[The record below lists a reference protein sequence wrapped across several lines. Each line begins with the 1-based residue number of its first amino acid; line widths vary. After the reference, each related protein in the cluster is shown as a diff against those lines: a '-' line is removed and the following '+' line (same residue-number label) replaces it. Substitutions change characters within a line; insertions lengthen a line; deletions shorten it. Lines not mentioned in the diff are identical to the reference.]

1 MIIWDKVWADLWSNK
16 VRTILAVLSIAA
28 GVFAIGAIFGMA
40 DQMLSGMDRAHQA
53 VFPSHINMYLMD
65 DIDRK
70 MADSLEKIAG
80 VEAVE
85 LLNTATVRYKVDPE
99 QEWERADMVAREDY
113 DGQTYDVVQLK
124 EGDWPSKDLIAIERL
139 SAQYYGIETDDEVLF
154 ELEGTDR
161 PMRVAGKIRHPFVP
175 PPQFG
180 GNAYFFASEEGL
192 ERFGIERG
200 RYSQLLAQVEPYS
213 LEHAKE
219 VASEM
224 KDHLAREGVDV
235 AVTFYQDPLK
245 HWGRTFVEGITV
257 VMQVLAVV
265 SLFTSVILVL
275 NTLTALITQQTN
287 QIGIVKAIGGS
298 TTTILKTY
306 LVEVAIFGL
315 LALLISLPLGLST
328 AFFMT
333 KWFLNLFNIDYDV
346 FRFSN
351 QALVYQVLAAVA
363 APLVAALWP
372 VMRGATITVRE
383 AIASYGLGSGKFG
396 SGWLDRTVE
405 RVGSGL
411 LPSLY
416 ALALSNMF
424 RHKGRLALTL
434 GVLITA
440 GTMFLAIMSLSAS
453 LDYTVE
459 SEFQRRDYDLTLSF
473 VERER
478 IDQMLAI
485 ARTVDGV
492 EEVEMWFSQPVTIL
506 REGQRTQEAGLGS
519 YIYGIPGPAMY
530 EPLIVSGRWLQ
541 PEDENRHVIVMNRE
555 TADDNDIEVG
565 DVVTLDLGLLGKDDW
580 HVIGLYQV
588 IFGGGFTFDAIYGP
602 QEAVFRAT
610 RRYNRASQLYV
621 RTRFHDEDYVTAI
634 TNQLKDAY
642 QARNKDIYYT
652 QSTHADRR
660 AAASQFGIALNMLL
674 ALAVIVAV
682 VGGIG
687 LMGSLS
693 ISVVERTR
701 EIGVMRAIGAVSGRL
716 LSMLVMEGL
725 LQGLLS
731 WALSVP
737 ISLALGR
744 PMANLLGQTMFG
756 ANLDFT
762 YSLDA
767 IFVWLGIV
775 LVVSTLASIVPARNA
790 TVISVRESLAYE

>member
-70 MADSLEKIAG
+70 MADSIEKIAG

-180 GNAYFFASEEGL
+180 GNAYFFASGEGL
-192 ERFGIERG
+192 ERFGVEQG
-200 RYSQLLAQVEPYS
+200 RYSQLLARVEPYS
-213 LEHAKE
+213 LAYAQE

-224 KDHLAREGVDV
+224 KDRLAREGVGV
-235 AVTFYQDPLK
+235 AVTFYQDPQK
-245 HWGRTFVEGITV
+245 HWGRLFVEGITV

-315 LALLISLPLGLST
+315 LALLVSLPLGLST

-333 KWFLNLFNIDYDV
+333 QGFLNLFNIDYDV
-346 FRFSN
+346 FRFSDR
-351 QALVYQVLAAVA
+351 ALVYQVLAAVA

-383 AIASYGLGSGKFG
+383 AIASYGLGGGGFG
-396 SGWLDRTVE
+396 SGWLDRAVE
-405 RVGSGL
+405 KVGSGL

-416 ALALSNMF
+416 ALALSNVF

-440 GTMFLAIMSLSAS
+440 GTMFLAIMSLSTS
-453 LDYTVE
+453 LNFTVE
-459 SEFQRRDYDLTLSF
+459 NEFQRRDYDLAISF
-473 VERER
+473 EERER
-478 IDQMLAI
+478 IDQMLAV
-485 ARTVDGV
+485 AQSVHGV
-492 EEVEMWFSQPVTIL
+492 ERAEMWFNQPVTVL
-506 REGQRTQEAGLGS
+506 LAGQRTQEAGLGS
-519 YIYGIPGPAMY
+519 YIYGIPGAGMY
-530 EPLIVSGRWLQ
+530 EPLIVSGRWLR
-541 PEDENRHVIVMNRE
+541 PEDENRHVVVMNRE
-555 TADDNDIEVG
+555 TAEENDVEVG

-580 HVIGLYQV
+580 RVVGLYQV

-610 RRYNRASQLYV
+610 KKYNQASQLYV
-621 RTRFHDEDYVTAI
+621 RTRFHDEDYVAAV
-634 TNQLKDAY
+634 TNQLKDVY
-642 QARNKDIYYT
+642 KARNKDVYYT
-652 QSTHADRR
+652 QATYEDRE
-660 AAASQFGIALNMLL
+660 AAAGQFGIALNMLL
-674 ALAVIVAV
+674 ALAVIVAL

-737 ISLALGR
+737 LSFVLSR
-744 PMANLLGQTMFG
+744 PMANVLGRTMFD
-756 ANLDFT
+756 ANLDFR
-762 YSLDA
+762 YNFRA
-767 IFVWLGIV
+767 ILVWLGIV
-775 LVVSTLASIVPARNA
+775 LVVSTLASILPARNA

>member
-53 VFPSHINMYLMD
+53 VFPSHINMYLMG

-85 LLNTATVRYKVDPE
+85 LLNTATVRYKVHPG

-113 DGQTYDVVQLK
+113 DEQTYDVVQLK

-139 SAQYYGIETDDEVLF
+139 SAQYYGIEMNDEILF

-161 PMRVAGKIRHPFVP
+161 PMRVTGKIRHPFVP

-192 ERFGIERG
+192 ERFGVEQG
-200 RYSQLLAQVEPYS
+200 RYSQLLARVEPYS
-213 LEHAKE
+213 LEYAQE

-224 KDHLAREGVDV
+224 KDRLAREGVGV
-235 AVTFYQDPLK
+235 AVTFYQDPQK
-245 HWGRTFVEGITV
+245 HWGRLFVEGITV

-328 AFFMT
+328 AFFIT
-333 KWFLNLFNIDYDV
+333 QGFLNLFNIDYDV
-346 FRFSN
+346 FRFSDR
-351 QALVYQVLAAVA
+351 ALVYQVLAAVA

-372 VMRGATITVRE
+372 VMHGATITVRE
-383 AIASYGLGSGKFG
+383 AIASYGLGGGGFG
-396 SGWLDRTVE
+396 SGRLDRAVE
-405 RVGSGL
+405 KVGSGL

-416 ALALSNMF
+416 ALALSNVF

-453 LDYTVE
+453 LNFTVE
-459 SEFQRRDYDLTLSF
+459 NEFQRRDYDLAISF
-473 VERER
+473 EERER
-478 IDQMLAI
+478 IDQMLAV
-485 ARTVDGV
+485 AQSVNGV
-492 EEVEMWFSQPVTIL
+492 ERAEMWFNQPVTVL
-506 REGQRTQEAGLGS
+506 LEGQRTQEAGLGS
-519 YIYGIPGPAMY
+519 YIYGIPGAGMY
-530 EPLIVSGRWLQ
+530 EPLIVAGRWLR
-541 PEDENRHVIVMNRE
+541 PEDENRHVVVMNRE
-555 TADDNDIEVG
+555 TAEDNDVQVG

-588 IFGGGFTFDAIYGP
+588 IFSGGFTFDAIYGP

-610 RRYNRASQLYV
+610 KKYNQASQLYV
-621 RTRFHDEDYVTAI
+621 RTRFHDQDYVAAV
-634 TNQLKDAY
+634 TNQLKDVY
-642 QARNKDIYYT
+642 KARNKDVYYSQAT
-652 QSTHADRR
+652 YEDRQ
-660 AAASQFGIALNMLL
+660 AAAGQFGIALNMLL
-674 ALAVIVAV
+674 ALAVIVAL

-701 EIGVMRAIGAVSGRL
+701 EIGVMRAIGAVSGKL

-737 ISLALGR
+737 ISFVLSR
-744 PMANLLGQTMFG
+744 PMANVLGRTMFD
-756 ANLDFT
+756 ANLDFR
-762 YSLDA
+762 YSFGA
-767 IFVWLGIV
+767 ILVWLGIV